1 MMKDPPSMTD
11 IKELIYERQEE
22 TGEMTTEVPF
32 STEIRS
38 N

>member
-1 MMKDPPSMTD
+1 MLIDPPSMTD
-11 IKELIYERQEE
+11 IKEPTIEKEEE
-22 TGEMTTEVPF
+22 TGEMTTEVPT